1 MVHER
6 RHKLGKNEAVRHN
19 VRKIAGN
26 GTKGKPWVDW
36 REGNRAVGSRLA
48 GALSRA
54 VLIVVLVVAPSMLVP
69 GLAPDAQQTVALVA
83 LFAGLLTFVEYK
95 GEAPGLIEFRDAPP
109 FNRIRFLLL
118 ATTLLALS
126 LIERGRTDPS
136 TLTQFVEAIGA
147 LIGQAMDF
155 PYSPVRLA
163 TQALTPG
170 STEVEHAILRTAA
183 GTAYLTSLLVL
194 FLFSFHMRLGNW
206 PRQGQVFNVWINL
219 PTFDPTSG
227 PDIVDRLERDA
238 RVNISLG
245 FLLPF
250 LAPVV
255 VRLVMGGIDSASLT
269 LSHSLIWTMTAWAF
283 LPASLFMRGI
293 AMQRVAQMIR
303 EKRRENT
310 DRASEA
316 LLAA

>member
-1 MVHER
+1 M
-6 RHKLGKNEAVRHN
+6 GKIEAIRHN
-19 VRKIAGN
+19 VREFAGN
-26 GTKGKPWVDW
+26 GTAGKPWVGW
-36 REGNRAVGSRLA
+36 RKGNRAVSSRLA
-48 GALSRA
+48 GALLRA
-54 VLIVVLVVAPSMLVP
+54 VMIVVLVVAPSMLVP

-95 GEAPGLIEFRDAPP
+95 SESPGLIEFRDAPP
-109 FNRIRFLLL
+109 FNRSRFLLL
-118 ATTLLALS
+118 AATVLALS

-136 TLTQFVEAIGA
+136 SLTQLIEAVGA

-163 TQALTPG
+163 TQTLTLDA
-170 STEVEHAILRTAA
+170 TEADRVILRTAA
-183 GTAYLTSLLVL
+183 GTAYLTSLLGMVVFCL
-194 FLFSFHMRLGNW
+194 LMRAGTW
-206 PRQGQVFNVWINL
+206 PRQGRVFNVWINL

-227 PDIVDRLERDA
+227 PDIVARLERDA

-255 VRLVMGGIDSASLT
+255 VRLVMGGIDPASLT
-269 LSHSLIWTMTAWAF
+269 SSHSLIWTMTAWAF

-293 AMQRVAQMIR
+293 AMHRLAQMIR
-303 EKRRENT
+303 DQRRENAET
-310 DRASEA
+310 PSRAA
-316 LLAA
+316 FAA